1 VTGYGD
7 TIVLVDD
14 EPVLLRTLARL
25 LRDCAATIE
34 CFSSAAEAVERVQ
47 RGGVEVVISDV
58 SMPGMNGIE
67 LLRRIREYDAD
78 LPVVLITGDPAGAGS
93 ARAGE
98 CGAFK
103 EVLKPVDNQEL
114 RATVQRAAKLHRLIQ
129 TRRQALGFPAAGGSI
144 FEQERLDANLERA
157 FEDLWMAFQ
166 PIVRVS
172 DQSVLGYEAL
182 LRSNEPSLPT
192 PVHVLQAAERTGQ
205 IVRLGRAVRSRV
217 AAVASDHRVPK
228 LFLNLHPQELADP
241 ELLNRASPLAANAA
255 RIVLEISERASL
267 EEAGN
272 PRKTLARLRECG
284 YRIAIDDVGA
294 EHAGLTSFALLEPE
308 FVKLDMTLVRD
319 IEQSSAK
326 QTLVGSIATLCKDL
340 GLSLIA
346 EGVETAAE
354 RDTLI
359 ELGCDLLQGYLF
371 ARPGRALVEPSW
383 DELRFGAVRSD
394 FPLSGTHLI
403 PKESQPVPS
412 LARGD
417 ERPKRLRMG

>member
-1 VTGYGD
+1 
-7 TIVLVDD
+7 
-14 EPVLLRTLARL
+14 
-25 LRDCAATIE
+25 
-34 CFSSAAEAVERVQ
+34 
-47 RGGVEVVISDV
+47 
-58 SMPGMNGIE
+58 
-67 LLRRIREYDAD
+67 
-78 LPVVLITGDPAGAGS
+78 
-93 ARAGE
+93 
-98 CGAFK
+98 
-103 EVLKPVDNQEL
+103 
-114 RATVQRAAKLHRLIQ
+114 VQRAAKLHRLIK
-129 TRRQALGFPAAGGSI
+129 TRRQALGFPVAGGSI
-144 FEQERLDANLERA
+144 FEQERLDASLERA
-157 FEDLWMAFQ
+157 LEDLWMAFQ
-166 PIVRVS
+166 PIVRAS

-192 PVHVLQAAERTGQ
+192 PVHMLQAAERTGQ

-217 AAVASDHRVPK
+217 AAIASDHRVPK

-241 ELLNRASPLAANAA
+241 ELLNRGSPLAANAA

-319 IEQSSAK
+319 IDQSSAK
-326 QTLVGSIATLCKDL
+326 QTLVGSIAALCKDL
-340 GLSLIA
+340 GFSLIA

-354 RDTLI
+354 RDVLV
-359 ELGCDLLQGYLF
+359 ELGCDSLQGYLF
-371 ARPGRALVEPSW
+371 ARPGRALAEPGW
-383 DELRFGAVRSD
+383 DALRFGGMRSD

-412 LARGD
+412 PFYGE